1 MDDAPLPN
9 MSITPKK
16 SISENIDIITENKTY
31 KLLIEIE
38 EITLKIKIVNEDPFI
53 GTYSRIFSMT
63 EIKELHPVFAM
74 LNSFNEFLD
83 YFKALAKNEKI
94 DIKNTIESISI
105 NMTVEY
111 LLKQNTIEIILTQE
125 DVNYNKISKLL
136 KNEIELMKEKMNEM
150 EIKYKNII
158 EKQNE
163 NNMNLVEENN
173 NIKIRI
179 KNLEDEN
186 KYIKDELN
194 KCINFIKQLNNK
206 SEEKQQDEIM
216 IINQKINSVIMEIE
230 EYDWIKSAITER
242 IQKDIKEIKKLYQAT
257 IDGSEASN
265 FHKLCDNIPNTLI
278 LIKSAGDRRFGG
290 FTSECWESSI
300 KRKNDKN
307 AFLFSLD
314 KKKIYKNKNYSYS
327 IYCNSLSG
335 PCFGFGNTIKIGK
348 NVIKDKTLKTFESN
362 PECSYEFDGDSNAL
376 SEDGKNEG
384 IFAKE
389 YEVFQIIFS

>member
-1 MDDAPLPN
+1 MEDAPLPN

-16 SISENIDIITENKTY
+16 AISETIDIIQENITY

-38 EITLKIKIVNEDPFI
+38 EITMKIKIVDEDPFI

-63 EIKELHPVFAM
+63 EIKDLHPAFAM

-83 YFKALAKNEKI
+83 YFTALAKNKKI
-94 DIKNTIESISI
+94 DIKQTNDSIAIDMS
-105 NMTVEY
+105 VEY
-111 LLKQNTIEIILTQE
+111 LLKQNNIEIILTQE

-136 KNEIELMKEKMNEM
+136 KNEITLLKEKMNDM
-150 EIKYKNII
+150 EIKYKNIV

-163 NNMNLVEENN
+163 DNMKLIEENN
-173 NIKIRI
+173 NIKNRMEL
-179 KNLEDEN
+179 LEDEN
-186 KYIKDELN
+186 KHFKEELS
-194 KCINFIKQLNNK
+194 KCINYIKEIKTK
-206 SEEKQQDEIM
+206 SEEKKDEI
-216 IINQKINSVIMEIE
+216 IINQKINSSIMESE
-230 EYDWIKSAITER
+230 EYDMIESALTER
-242 IQKDIKEIKKLYQAT
+242 INKSIKKIKKLYQAT
-257 IDGSEASN
+257 VDGGDASI

-314 KKKIYKNKNYSYS
+314 KNKIYKNKNYSYS

-348 NVIKDKTLKTFESN
+348 NVLKDKTLKTFESN
-362 PECSYEFDGDSNAL
+362 PECSYEFDGDNNAL

-384 IFAKE
+384 VLAKE

>member
-1 MDDAPLPN
+1 MEDAPLPN
-9 MSITPKK
+9 MSITPKEP
-16 SISENIDIITENKTY
+16 ISEKIDIITEDKAY
-31 KLLIEIE
+31 KLIIEIG
-38 EITLKIKIVNEDPFI
+38 EITMKIKIENEDPFI
-53 GTYSRIFSMT
+53 GTYSRFFSIR
-63 EIKELHPVFAM
+63 EIKELHPVFNM

-83 YFKALAKNEKI
+83 YFTALAKNKKI
-94 DIKNTIESISI
+94 DIKQTDESISI

-111 LLKQNTIEIILTQE
+111 LLKQNTIEILLTQE

-136 KNEIELMKEKMNEM
+136 KNEIVLMKEKMNDM

-173 NIKIRI
+173 NIKIRM
-179 KNLEDEN
+179 KSLEDEN
-186 KYIKDELN
+186 QYIKDELN
-194 KCINFIKQLNNK
+194 KCINYINLQKNK
-206 SEEKQQDEIM
+206 PEEKKDEIM
-216 IINQKINSVIMEIE
+216 PINQKINSSIMKSE
-230 EYDWIKSAITER
+230 EYDLIKSAITER
-242 IQKDIKEIKKLYQAT
+242 TQKDIKEIKKLYQAT

-278 LIKSAGDRRFGG
+278 LIKSEGDRRFGG

-348 NVIKDKTLKTFESN
+348 NVIKEKTLKTFESN

-376 SEDGKNEG
+376 SEDGKNGG
-384 IFAKE
+384 ILAKE
-389 YEVFQIIFS
+389 YEVFEIIFS

>member
-1 MDDAPLPN
+1 MEDAPLPN

-16 SISENIDIITENKTY
+16 TISEKIDIIQENITY

-38 EITLKIKIVNEDPFI
+38 EITMKIKIVDEDPFI

-63 EIKELHPVFAM
+63 EIKDLHPAFAM

-83 YFKALAKNEKI
+83 YFTALAKNKKI
-94 DIKNTIESISI
+94 DIKQTNDSIAI

-111 LLKQNTIEIILTQE
+111 LLKQNNIEIILTQE
-125 DVNYNKISKLL
+125 DVNYHKISKLL
-136 KNEIELMKEKMNEM
+136 KNEITLMKEKMNEI
-150 EIKYKNII
+150 ENNYKNII
-158 EKQNE
+158 EKQNKD
-163 NNMNLVEENN
+163 NMKLIEENN
-173 NIKIRI
+173 NIKNRI
-179 KNLEDEN
+179 ELLEDEN
-186 KYIKDELN
+186 KHIKEELS
-194 KCINFIKQLNNK
+194 KCINYIKEIKTK
-206 SEEKQQDEIM
+206 SEEKKDEI
-216 IINQKINSVIMEIE
+216 IINQKINSSIMESE
-230 EYDWIKSAITER
+230 EYDMIESALTER
-242 IQKDIKEIKKLYQAT
+242 IKKNIKKIKKLYQAT
-257 IDGSEASN
+257 VDGGDASI

-314 KKKIYKNKNYSYS
+314 KNKIYKNKNYSYS

-348 NVIKDKTLKTFESN
+348 NVLKEKTLKTFESN
-362 PECSYEFDGDSNAL
+362 PECSYEFNGDNNAL

-384 IFAKE
+384 ILAKE

>member
-1 MDDAPLPN
+1 MEDAPLPN

-16 SISENIDIITENKTY
+16 TISEKIDIIQENITY

-38 EITLKIKIVNEDPFI
+38 EITMKIKIVDEDPFI

-63 EIKELHPVFAM
+63 EIKDLHPAFAM

-83 YFKALAKNEKI
+83 YFTALAKNKKI
-94 DIKNTIESISI
+94 DIKQTNDSIAI

-111 LLKQNTIEIILTQE
+111 LLKQNNIEIILTQE

-136 KNEIELMKEKMNEM
+136 KNEITLMKEKMNEI
-150 EIKYKNII
+150 ENNYKNII

-163 NNMNLVEENN
+163 DNMKLIEENN
-173 NIKIRI
+173 NIKNRI
-179 KNLEDEN
+179 ELLQDEN
-186 KYIKDELN
+186 KHIKEELS
-194 KCINFIKQLNNK
+194 KCINYIKEIKTK
-206 SEEKQQDEIM
+206 SEEKKDEI
-216 IINQKINSVIMEIE
+216 IINQKINSSIMESQEYALIE
-230 EYDWIKSAITER
+230 SALTER
-242 IQKDIKEIKKLYQAT
+242 IKKTIKKIKKLYQAT
-257 IDGSEASN
+257 VDGGDASI

-314 KKKIYKNKNYSYS
+314 KNKIYKNKNYSYS

-348 NVIKDKTLKTFESN
+348 NVLKEKTLKTFESN
-362 PECSYEFDGDSNAL
+362 PECSYEFNGDNNAL

-384 IFAKE
+384 ILAKE

>member
-1 MDDAPLPN
+1 MEDAPLPN

-16 SISENIDIITENKTY
+16 SISEKMEIIKENKTY
-31 KLLIEIE
+31 ILLIDIE
-38 EITLKIKIVNEDPFI
+38 EITMKIKIENEDPFI
-53 GTYSRIFSMT
+53 GTYSRFFSIT

-83 YFKALAKNEKI
+83 YLIALAKNKKI
-94 DIKNTIESISI
+94 DIKQTDESISI
-105 NMTVEY
+105 IMTVEY

-136 KNEIELMKEKMNEM
+136 KNEIALMKDKVNEM

-179 KNLEDEN
+179 KSLEEEN

-194 KCINFIKQLNNK
+194 KCINYIKNLKNK
-206 SEEKQQDEIM
+206 PEEKKEEIM
-216 IINQKINSVIMEIE
+216 IINQKINSSIMESE
-230 EYDWIKSAITER
+230 EYEMIKSAITER

-257 IDGSEASN
+257 VDGSDASN

-278 LIKSAGDRRFGG
+278 LIKSAEDRRFGG

-314 KKKIYKNKNYSYS
+314 KKKIYKNKNFSYS

-335 PCFGFGNTIKIGK
+335 PCFGYGNTIKIGK
-348 NVIKDKTLKTFESN
+348 NVIKEKTLKTFESN

>member
-1 MDDAPLPN
+1 MEDAPLPN

-16 SISENIDIITENKTY
+16 TISEKIDIIQENITY

-38 EITLKIKIVNEDPFI
+38 EITMKIKIVDEDPFI

-63 EIKELHPVFAM
+63 EIKDLHPAFAM

-83 YFKALAKNEKI
+83 YFTALAKNKKI
-94 DIKNTIESISI
+94 DIKQTNDSIAI

-111 LLKQNTIEIILTQE
+111 LLKQNNIEIILTQE

-136 KNEIELMKEKMNEM
+136 KNEITLMKEKINDIENN
-150 EIKYKNII
+150 YKNII
-158 EKQNE
+158 EKQNKD
-163 NNMNLVEENN
+163 NMKLIEENN
-173 NIKIRI
+173 NIKNRI
-179 KNLEDEN
+179 ELLEDEN
-186 KYIKDELN
+186 KHIKEELSKCINYIKDI
-194 KCINFIKQLNNK
+194 KIN
-206 SEEKQQDEIM
+206 SEEKKDEI
-216 IINQKINSVIMEIE
+216 IINQKINSSIMESQEYALIE
-230 EYDWIKSAITER
+230 SALTER
-242 IQKDIKEIKKLYQAT
+242 IKKTIKKIKKLYQAT
-257 IDGSEASN
+257 VDGGDASI

-314 KKKIYKNKNYSYS
+314 KNKIYKNKNYSYS

-348 NVIKDKTLKTFESN
+348 NVLKDKTLKTFESN
-362 PECSYEFDGDSNAL
+362 PECSYEFNGDNNAL

-384 IFAKE
+384 ILAKE
-389 YEVFQIIFS
+389 YEVFQIIFF

>member
-1 MDDAPLPN
+1 MEDAPLPN

-16 SISENIDIITENKTY
+16 AISETIDIIQENITY

-38 EITLKIKIVNEDPFI
+38 EITMKIKIVDEDPFI
-53 GTYSRIFSMT
+53 GTYSRIISMT
-63 EIKELHPVFAM
+63 EIKDLHPAFAM

-83 YFKALAKNEKI
+83 YFTALAKNKKI
-94 DIKNTIESISI
+94 DIKQTNDSIAIDMS
-105 NMTVEY
+105 VEY
-111 LLKQNTIEIILTQE
+111 LLKQNNIEIILTQE

-136 KNEIELMKEKMNEM
+136 KNEITLLKEKMNDM
-150 EIKYKNII
+150 EIKYKNIV

-163 NNMNLVEENN
+163 DNMKLIEENN
-173 NIKIRI
+173 NIKNRMEL
-179 KNLEDEN
+179 LEDEN
-186 KYIKDELN
+186 KHFKEELS
-194 KCINFIKQLNNK
+194 KCINYIKEIKTK
-206 SEEKQQDEIM
+206 SEEKKDEI
-216 IINQKINSVIMEIE
+216 IINQKINSSIMESE
-230 EYDWIKSAITER
+230 EYDMIESALTER
-242 IQKDIKEIKKLYQAT
+242 INKSIKKIKKLYQAT
-257 IDGSEASN
+257 VDGGDASI

-314 KKKIYKNKNYSYS
+314 KNKIYKNKNYSYS

-348 NVIKDKTLKTFESN
+348 NVLKDKTLKTFESN
-362 PECSYEFDGDSNAL
+362 PECSYEFDGDNNAL

-384 IFAKE
+384 VLAKE

>member
-1 MDDAPLPN
+1 MEDAPLPN

-16 SISENIDIITENKTY
+16 AISETIDIIQENITY

-38 EITLKIKIVNEDPFI
+38 EITMKIKIVDEDPFI
-53 GTYSRIFSMT
+53 GTYSRIISMT
-63 EIKELHPVFAM
+63 EIKELHPAFAM

-83 YFKALAKNEKI
+83 YFTALAKNKKI
-94 DIKNTIESISI
+94 DIKQTNDSIAIDMS
-105 NMTVEY
+105 VEY
-111 LLKQNTIEIILTQE
+111 LLKQNNIEIILTQE
-125 DVNYNKISKLL
+125 DVNYNKITKLL
-136 KNEIELMKEKMNEM
+136 KNEITLIKEKMNEM
-150 EIKYKNII
+150 ENKYKNIV

-163 NNMNLVEENN
+163 DNMKLIEENN
-173 NIKIRI
+173 NIKNKIEL
-179 KNLEDEN
+179 LEDEN
-186 KYIKDELN
+186 KHIKEELC
-194 KCINFIKQLNNK
+194 KCINYIKEIKTK
-206 SEEKQQDEIM
+206 SEEKKDEI
-216 IINQKINSVIMEIE
+216 IINQKINSSIMESE
-230 EYDWIKSAITER
+230 EYDMIESALTER
-242 IQKDIKEIKKLYQAT
+242 INKSIKKIKKLYQAT
-257 IDGSEASN
+257 VDGGDASI

-314 KKKIYKNKNYSYS
+314 KNKIYKNKNYSYS

-348 NVIKDKTLKTFESN
+348 NVLKDKTLKTFESN
-362 PECSYEFDGDSNAL
+362 PECSYEFDGDNNAL

-384 IFAKE
+384 VLAKE

>member
-1 MDDAPLPN
+1 MEDAPLPN

-16 SISENIDIITENKTY
+16 TISEKIDIIQENITY

-38 EITLKIKIVNEDPFI
+38 EITMKIKIVDEDPFI

-63 EIKELHPVFAM
+63 EIKDLHPAFAM

-83 YFKALAKNEKI
+83 YFTALAKNKKI
-94 DIKNTIESISI
+94 DIKQTNDSIAI

-111 LLKQNTIEIILTQE
+111 LLKQNNIEILLTQE

-136 KNEIELMKEKMNEM
+136 KNEITLMKEKMNEI
-150 EIKYKNII
+150 ENNYKNII
-158 EKQNE
+158 EKQNKD
-163 NNMNLVEENN
+163 NLKLIEENN
-173 NIKIRI
+173 NIKNRI
-179 KNLEDEN
+179 ELLEDEN
-186 KYIKDELN
+186 KHIKEELSKCINYIKDI
-194 KCINFIKQLNNK
+194 KIN
-206 SEEKQQDEIM
+206 SEEKKDEI
-216 IINQKINSVIMEIE
+216 IINQKINSSIMESQEYALIE
-230 EYDWIKSAITER
+230 SALTER
-242 IQKDIKEIKKLYQAT
+242 IKKTIKKIKKLYQAT
-257 IDGSEASN
+257 VDGGDASI

-314 KKKIYKNKNYSYS
+314 KNKIYKNKNYSYS

-348 NVIKDKTLKTFESN
+348 NVLKDKTLKTFESN
-362 PECSYEFDGDSNAL
+362 PECSYEFNGDNNAL

-384 IFAKE
+384 ILAKE

>member
-1 MDDAPLPN
+1 MEDAPLPN

-16 SISENIDIITENKTY
+16 AISETLDIIQENITY

-38 EITLKIKIVNEDPFI
+38 EITMKIKIVDEDPFI

-63 EIKELHPVFAM
+63 EIKDLHPAFAM

-83 YFKALAKNEKI
+83 YFTALAKNKKI
-94 DIKNTIESISI
+94 DIKQTNDSIAI

-111 LLKQNTIEIILTQE
+111 LLKQNNIEILLTQE

-136 KNEIELMKEKMNEM
+136 KNEITLMKEKMNEI
-150 EIKYKNII
+150 ENNYKNII

-163 NNMNLVEENN
+163 DNMKLIEENN
-173 NIKIRI
+173 NIKNRI
-179 KNLEDEN
+179 ELLEDEN
-186 KYIKDELN
+186 KHIKEELSKCINYIKDI
-194 KCINFIKQLNNK
+194 KIN
-206 SEEKQQDEIM
+206 SEEKKDEI
-216 IINQKINSVIMEIE
+216 IINQKINSSIMESQEYALIE
-230 EYDWIKSAITER
+230 SALTER
-242 IQKDIKEIKKLYQAT
+242 IKKTIKKIKKLYQAT
-257 IDGSEASN
+257 VDGGDASI

-314 KKKIYKNKNYSYS
+314 KNKIYKNKNYSYS

-348 NVIKDKTLKTFESN
+348 NVLKDKTLKTFESN
-362 PECSYEFDGDSNAL
+362 PECSYEFNGDNNAL

-384 IFAKE
+384 ILAKE

>member
-1 MDDAPLPN
+1 MEDAPLPN

-16 SISENIDIITENKTY
+16 AISEKIDIIQENITY

-38 EITLKIKIVNEDPFI
+38 EITMKIKIVDEDPFI

-63 EIKELHPVFAM
+63 EIKDLHPAFAM

-83 YFKALAKNEKI
+83 YFTALAKNKKI
-94 DIKNTIESISI
+94 DIKQTNDSIAI

-111 LLKQNTIEIILTQE
+111 LLKQNNIEIILTQE

-136 KNEIELMKEKMNEM
+136 KNEITLMKEKMNEI
-150 EIKYKNII
+150 ENNYKNII
-158 EKQNE
+158 EKQNKD
-163 NNMNLVEENN
+163 NMKLIEENN
-173 NIKIRI
+173 NIKNRI
-179 KNLEDEN
+179 ELLEDEN
-186 KYIKDELN
+186 KHIKEELSKCINYIKDI
-194 KCINFIKQLNNK
+194 KIN
-206 SEEKQQDEIM
+206 SEEKKDEI
-216 IINQKINSVIMEIE
+216 IINQKINSSIMESQEYALIE
-230 EYDWIKSAITER
+230 SALTER
-242 IQKDIKEIKKLYQAT
+242 IKKTIKKIKKLYQAT
-257 IDGSEASN
+257 VDGGDASI

-314 KKKIYKNKNYSYS
+314 KNKIYKNKNYSYS

-348 NVIKDKTLKTFESN
+348 NVLKDKTLKTFESN
-362 PECSYEFDGDSNAL
+362 PECSYEFNGDNNAL

-384 IFAKE
+384 ILAKE

>member
-1 MDDAPLPN
+1 MEDAPLPN

-16 SISENIDIITENKTY
+16 AISEKIDIIQENITY

-38 EITLKIKIVNEDPFI
+38 EITMKIKIVDEDPFI

-63 EIKELHPVFAM
+63 EIKDLHPAFAM

-83 YFKALAKNEKI
+83 YFTALAKNKKI
-94 DIKNTIESISI
+94 DIKQTSDSIAIDMS
-105 NMTVEY
+105 VEY
-111 LLKQNTIEIILTQE
+111 LLKQNNIEIILTQE

-136 KNEIELMKEKMNEM
+136 KNEITLMKEKMNEI
-150 EIKYKNII
+150 ENNYKNII

-163 NNMNLVEENN
+163 NNMKLIEENN
-173 NIKIRI
+173 NIKNRI
-179 KNLEDEN
+179 ELLEDEN
-186 KYIKDELN
+186 KHIKEELS
-194 KCINFIKQLNNK
+194 KCINYIKEIKTK
-206 SEEKQQDEIM
+206 SEEKKDEI
-216 IINQKINSVIMEIE
+216 IINQKINSSIMESQEYALIE
-230 EYDWIKSAITER
+230 SALTER
-242 IQKDIKEIKKLYQAT
+242 IKKNIKKIKKLYQAT
-257 IDGSEASN
+257 VDGGDASI

-314 KKKIYKNKNYSYS
+314 KNKIYKNKNYSYS

-348 NVIKDKTLKTFESN
+348 NVLKDKTLKTFESN
-362 PECSYEFDGDSNAL
+362 PECSYEFNGDNNAL

-384 IFAKE
+384 ILAKE